1 MKNLAQSL
9 ILCVPL
15 LYPLHTLADAKAD
28 KIRFVKKLYA
38 HQAKIY
44 NSYNAKMYN
53 DYNNNSQKAPKYH
66 DAVEPYADTELA
78 KAYAKAH
85 QYDKLVDKILMGETL
100 DELCLQGVTQMY
112 GGGQDWDTSVKR
124 TYSVEK
130 DGRVKVYFRPF
141 KIPSAEHVTVRYR
154 LKKYGNSYRV
164 ADMEIRSLDPD
175 TKKVWHT
182 PSYKASLYA
191 CIEQQKK
198 NYNFK

>member
-28 KIRFVKKLYA
+28 KIRFIKKLYA
-38 HQAKIY
+38 LQ
-44 NSYNAKMYN
+44 AKMYSG
-53 DYNNNSQKAPKYH
+53 NNNSQEIPKYH

-85 QYDKLVDKILMGETL
+85 RYDKLLRQIDNTEG
-100 DELCLQGVTQMY
+100 DECLRGVTEMY
-112 GGGQDWDTSVKR
+112 GGGTDYDTSVKR
-124 TYSVEK
+124 TYSVGK